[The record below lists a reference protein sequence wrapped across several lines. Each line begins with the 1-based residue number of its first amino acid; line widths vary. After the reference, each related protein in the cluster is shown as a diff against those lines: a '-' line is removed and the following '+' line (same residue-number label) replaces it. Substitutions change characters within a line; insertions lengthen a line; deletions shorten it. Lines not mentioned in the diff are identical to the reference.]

1 VGAKRILLYSVF
13 LLALPVLV
21 AWYDVSVAGAI
32 GLLVLA
38 LALRWAV
45 TLSFFGAPPKVPDL
59 ELETIAA
66 SHFAEKARW
75 CLDRLGLDYSE
86 KQAGGIFGVLFTGRT
101 VPRLRMRTGF
111 VRSEIGNSAEIL
123 RYLWGRYGEELGNVA
138 RFLEPGRD
146 RVELEQRIDRYGAHL
161 QVWVYYHILDY
172 PEIAMRAWGRY
183 SPAVPLWQRTLMP
196 ALFPVFRLFLQ
207 KAFRISDSQYE
218 KVVARMEDFLQDV
231 EFMLA
236 DGRRS
241 ILGDAETTYV
251 DISFAAISSL
261 WVQPPEFSAG
271 RVAGARIDP
280 ADFPA
285 QMKADVE
292 RWRERFPLSV
302 ALIERLY
309 REERISV

>member
-1 VGAKRILLYSVF
+1 
-13 LLALPVLV
+13 
-21 AWYDVSVAGAI
+21 
-32 GLLVLA
+32 
-38 LALRWAV
+38 
-45 TLSFFGAPPKVPDL
+45 
-59 ELETIAA
+59 
-66 SHFAEKARW
+66 
-75 CLDRLGLDYSE
+75 
-86 KQAGGIFGVLFTGRT
+86 
-101 VPRLRMRTGF
+101 
-111 VRSEIGNSAEIL
+111 
-123 RYLWGRYGEELGNVA
+123 
-138 RFLEPGRD
+138 
-146 RVELEQRIDRYGAHL
+146 
-161 QVWVYYHILDY
+161 
-172 PEIAMRAWGRY
+172 
-183 SPAVPLWQRTLMP
+183 
-196 ALFPVFRLFLQ
+196 
-207 KAFRISDSQYE
+207 
-218 KVVARMEDFLQDV
+218 MEDFLQDV

>member
-1 VGAKRILLYSVF
+1 MAATRLLFYSVF

-21 AWYDVSVAGAI
+21 AWYDISVAGAI

-38 LALRWAV
+38 LMLRWAV
-45 TLSFFGAPPKVPDL
+45 TLSIFGAPPRVPEL

-75 CLDRLGLDYSE
+75 CMDRLGLDYVE

-101 VPRLRMRTGF
+101 VPRLRMQTGL

-123 RYLWGRYGEELGNVA
+123 RYLWGRYGEELGDDA
-138 RFLEPGRD
+138 RFLQPGKD

-172 PEIAMRAWGRY
+172 PEIAMRAWGRF
-183 SPAVPLWQRTLMP
+183 SPAVPAWQRTLMP

-207 KAFRISDSQYE
+207 RAFRISDRQYG
-218 KVVARMEDFLQDV
+218 KVTARIEAFLDDV
-231 EFMLA
+231 ESMLA

-241 ILGDAETTYV
+241 ILGDDETTFV

-271 RVAGARIDP
+271 RVVGARIDP
-280 ADFPA
+280 AEYPA
-285 QMKADVE
+285 QMAADVE
-292 RWRERFPLSV
+292 RWRSRFPLSI
-302 ALIERLY
+302 ALVERLY
-309 REERISV
+309 REERNSA